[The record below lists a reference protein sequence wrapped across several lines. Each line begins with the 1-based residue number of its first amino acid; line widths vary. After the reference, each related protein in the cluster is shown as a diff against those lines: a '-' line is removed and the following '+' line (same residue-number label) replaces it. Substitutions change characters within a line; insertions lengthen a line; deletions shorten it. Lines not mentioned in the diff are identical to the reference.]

1 MNATLFDPGLPGDD
15 DAPRLGRNGAG
26 VEQVKRRDSIRLS
39 APAHR
44 NAPPGTSDAAARRIE
59 DFVPTLQQL
68 VHDFVRD
75 RGAFGATDDEGESE
89 LGIVLRT
96 YTPRRVKLV
105 ELGLVVVTETR
116 RKTRKGRS
124 AAVWVT
130 PEHAPTKEGG
140 ANDNPR

>member
-1 MNATLFDPGLPGDD
+1 MNATLFDPDPPEDD
-15 DAPRLGRNGAG
+15 DAPRLGRNGAS
-26 VEQVKRRDSIRLS
+26 VEQVKSPDSIRLS
-39 APAHR
+39 APAHH
-44 NAPPGTSDAAARRIE
+44 NAPTGTSDAAARSIQG
-59 DFVPTLQQL
+59 FVPTLQQR
-68 VHDFVRD
+68 VHDFLSD
-75 RGAFGATDDEGESE
+75 RGPYGATDDEGELE

-105 ELGLVVVTETR
+105 ELGLVLDSGNR

-140 ANDNPR
+140 ASDNPR

>member
-1 MNATLFDPGLPGDD
+1 MTATLFDPDPPEHD
-15 DAPRLGRNGAG
+15 DAPRLGSNGAH
-26 VEQVKRRDSIRLS
+26 VEQVKHRDSIRLS
-39 APAHR
+39 APAHH

-59 DFVPTLQQL
+59 DFVPTLQQR
-68 VHDFVRD
+68 VHDFIRD
-75 RGAFGATDDEGESE
+75 RGPFGATDDEGESE

-105 ELGLVVVTETR
+105 ELGLVVATERR

-130 PEHAPTKEGG
+130 PEHTRSEKGAPE
-140 ANDNPR
+140 